1 MADAQ
6 TFAEDFVRRFVV
18 GGKWAD
24 VQNDIS
30 PLIARDVRGFQRDL
44 VDDKVRKVV
53 GRGLLRTD
61 CKPNATLGTGNECF
75 LYHLRADRYEPVTG
89 KHHVIRGQL
98 LIWFRPDEGSWEMS
112 SYSYDATIDGKR

>member
-6 TFAEDFVRRFVV
+6 VFADDFVRRFVV

-24 VQNDIS
+24 VKDDVS
-30 PLIARDVRGFQRDL
+30 PLIARDVRRFQRDL
-44 VDDKVRKVV
+44 VDDQVRKVV
-53 GRGLLRTD
+53 GRQLRKD

-75 LYHLRADRYEPVTG
+75 LYNLRADRYAPVTG
-89 KHHVIRGQL
+89 EHHVIRGKLQ
-98 LIWFRPDEGSWEMS
+98 IWFRPDEGSWEMS